1 MLRFATFSA
10 NSSLGIHLLM
20 KKILFYVCQTVFN
33 SKIQLHKFKQIR
45 CFCKRLLVT
54 KCLEMQFKIASLL
67 RCLLYVDATLVHPL
81 SQVLFYASMIHRSLL
96 SPKSAYMYF
105 YNFASFS
112 LCSSMNMQIPASPD
126 SPSVSVRPTHLV
138 VLLHRGR
145 QQPQVCVFLRRGR
158 PLFTP
163 RTAPKHKKAVVA
175 CSSLHITKSPQCLEH
190 SSENFKTKT
199 VITNKATGHQHL

>member
-1 MLRFATFSA
+1 
-10 NSSLGIHLLM
+10 
-20 KKILFYVCQTVFN
+20 
-33 SKIQLHKFKQIR
+33 
-45 CFCKRLLVT
+45 
-54 KCLEMQFKIASLL
+54 MQFKIASLL

-126 SPSVSVRPTHLV
+126 SPPVSVSPTHLV

-145 QQPQVCVFLRRGR
+145 QQLQSLCFLKERKTSLYSQDCFETQKSRCR
-158 PLFTP
+158 LFIITYNKKSLVP
-163 RTAPKHKKAVVA
+163 RA
-175 CSSLHITKSPQCLEH
+175 Q
-190 SSENFKTKT
+190 
-199 VITNKATGHQHL
+199 Q